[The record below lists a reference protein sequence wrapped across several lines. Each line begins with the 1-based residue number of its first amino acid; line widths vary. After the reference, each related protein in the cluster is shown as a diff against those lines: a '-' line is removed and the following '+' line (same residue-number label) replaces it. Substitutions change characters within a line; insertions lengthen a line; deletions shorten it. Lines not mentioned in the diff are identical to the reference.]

1 VRLLRIAY
9 RNLFRNK
16 QRFLITASAMV
27 FAGFI
32 MIFFLAL
39 MDGFI
44 YIFERNIVK
53 MNMGDIQIHAEGYR
67 DDPDLYKRIE
77 PYKGMLKKLDDAGF
91 YAAPRLTGFG
101 LAATG
106 NSSTGVQLRGVD
118 TVLEPMVT
126 EIDRHIMKGSYLDI
140 NDPHGVVLGRSLA
153 RTLNIDIDDEVIIVG
168 QTADGS
174 MANDL
179 YHVRGV
185 FKAVGASVDSSGFFM
200 VDAAFRDLMM
210 VPNGVHEI
218 TVMRK
223 DQKEDLTAA
232 SERVVKIASGY
243 EAKNWKELQPMIAEL
258 MATTDA
264 GMVIF
269 LFIFYGAVGMIV
281 LNATLMSVF
290 ERIRE
295 FGVMKA
301 LGVSPYQII
310 FLILLESV
318 FQVTFACFF
327 ALLFGIPVALY
338 YQEVGMDLS
347 VFMGTASLGGVA
359 FDPTWYTLVE
369 SKSFTTPVIYMYII
383 TAIAVIYPAIKAA
396 VISPLDAIHHR

>member
-1 VRLLRIAY
+1 MRLLRIAY

-39 MDGFI
+39 MEGFI
-44 YIFERNIVK
+44 YIFERNIVQ
-53 MNMGDIQIHAEGYR
+53 MNIGDIQVHAEGYR

-77 PYKGMLKKLDDAGF
+77 PYDDLLTKLDKAGF
-91 YAAPRLTGFG
+91 YAAPRLFGFG

-106 NSSTGVQLRGVD
+106 KSSTGVQIRGVD
-118 TVLEPMVT
+118 TIREPAVT
-126 EIDRHIMKGSYLDI
+126 EIDKYIMKGSYLDVD
-140 NDPHGVVLGRSLA
+140 DPHGVVLGRSLA
-153 RTLNIDIDDEVIIVG
+153 RTLNVDIGDEVIIVG

-179 YHVRGV
+179 YRVRGV
-185 FKAVGASVDSSGFFM
+185 FRAVGADVDGSGFFM
-200 VDAAFRDLMM
+200 TESAFRDLMM
-210 VPNGVHEI
+210 VPEGVHEI
-218 TVMRK
+218 ALMRK
-223 DQKEDLTAA
+223 DQQEDLLVA
-232 SERVVKIASGY
+232 SERAIAIAEGY
-243 EAKNWKELQPMIAEL
+243 ETKNWKELQPMIAEML
-258 MATTDA
+258 ATTDA
-264 GMVIF
+264 SMVIF

-301 LGVSPYQII
+301 LGVSPFQII

-327 ALLFGIPVALY
+327 ALLFGIPVVYY

-347 VFMGTASLGGVA
+347 VFMGTATLGGVA
-359 FDPTWYTLVE
+359 FDPTWYCRIEPDT
-369 SKSFTTPVIYMYII
+369 FTVPVFYMYVI

-396 VISPLDAIHHR
+396 VISPVKAIHYR